1 MDPVPPAGLPRVDPS
16 RKSRRPFP
24 LWLTGLL
31 VTAWLLLAVLSVRSV
46 QQAPLA
52 SWVAWRLSDQELR
65 LATDETLPSVLLRR
79 AELLESDP
87 DPRSRAG
94 AAILWKLAGRLERAR
109 VIGLDSTDDPFRD
122 ELVGAM
128 LAGRAVDEVEL
139 ETWTKWREGA
149 ESYWWEERLIMD
161 LADPDGELHSKVA
174 GLSEHRRQR
183 TVFVSWVVGISSLL
197 LTAAGLV
204 VAVRIFRRRR
214 PGIRLDRVPP
224 FFRWIGWRKVMAG
237 VAVAE
242 LGALLLLLVESVA
255 LSFHVNWTHGQLAL
269 RDTVWRGAGTV
280 ILCLAFFPGVRVA
293 MRAIRLDLRFTGGP
307 VFAALGLSLAVAT
320 LCQWFLPPGPE
331 QAQGV
336 LVNPWTFG
344 GNGLAY
350 ILWTGCVL
358 APLFEEI
365 VHRGFIF
372 NAISSR
378 FGTVAGVV
386 ISSAIFSAI
395 HGYPLQGSISVFGF
409 GVISALLYRATGSLG
424 ASVLLH
430 SAFNFSSLVGYWLA
444 MESPY
449 F

>member
-1 MDPVPPAGLPRVDPS
+1 MDPVPPAGLPGVDPS
-16 RKSRRPFP
+16 RKPRRPFP

-31 VTAWLLLAVLSVRSV
+31 VTGWLLLAVLSVRSV

-65 LATDETLPSVLLRR
+65 LATDETLPSALLRR

-94 AAILWKLAGRLERAR
+94 AAILWKLAGRPERAR
-109 VIGLDSTDDPFRD
+109 AIALDSMADPFLD
-122 ELVGAM
+122 EWVGAW
-128 LAGRAVDEVEL
+128 LAGRSVDEDKLGSWARQWV
-139 ETWTKWREGA
+139 GA
-149 ESYWWEERLIMD
+149 ESYWWEERLIMGLTEPEGD
-161 LADPDGELHSKVA
+161 LHEEVEA
-174 GLSEHRRQR
+174 LSQLRRQR
-183 TVFVSWVVGISSLL
+183 TVLMSWVVEVSLL
-197 LTAAGLV
+197 LLMAAGLI
-204 VAVRIFRRRR
+204 VAVRVFRRRR

-293 MRAIRLDLRFTGGP
+293 MRAIRLNLRFTSGP

-320 LCQWFLPPGPE
+320 LCHWFLPAGPE
-331 QAQGV
+331 HAQGV

-365 VHRGFIF
+365 IHRGFIF

-378 FGTVAGVV
+378 FGTAAGVV

-395 HGYPLQGSISVFGF
+395 HGYPLQGTVSVFGF

-424 ASVLLH
+424 APVLLH
-430 SAFNFSSLVGYWLA
+430 AAFNFSSLLGYWLA